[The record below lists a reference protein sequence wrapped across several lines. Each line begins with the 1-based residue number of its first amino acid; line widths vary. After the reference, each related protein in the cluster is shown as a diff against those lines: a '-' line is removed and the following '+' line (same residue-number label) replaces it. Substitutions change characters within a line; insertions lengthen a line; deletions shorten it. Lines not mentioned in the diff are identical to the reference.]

1 MASNLNCFF
10 QSSYPYKKVLLMTVK
25 LWDYFYPQVSLI
37 VYLVHNENE
46 DTTKLEDYQ
55 ATMRKLVPRYA

>member
-1 MASNLNCFF
+1 
-10 QSSYPYKKVLLMTVK
+10 MTVK

-46 DTTKLEDYQ
+46 DTTKLEHYQ
-55 ATMRKLVPRYA
+55 ATIRKLVPRYALIFVKETFHDSAL